1 MRVFLFFTLHACRK
15 LCSLRAF
22 FFHLRIAYMQTGSVL
37 IKKHKLTQLSDG
49 IQKFYGSACFRVT
62 LRDKANLDE
71 VLKTLE
77 EAYKQKS

>member
-1 MRVFLFFTLHACRK
+1 
-15 LCSLRAF
+15 
-22 FFHLRIAYMQTGSVL
+22 MQTGSVL